1 MKIAQRIFL
10 LLLLLCMSVLLSS
23 CGCSAGDDKV
33 EKSGT
38 TDLSSSVISEN
49 FSTTGQQMNSKSDN
63 GKGDEVNKDDNS
75 VVNSDSENNSLEE
88 KSTSKSQVSSTSSKA
103 ETGGES
109 AVSGDLNREKTTSA
123 EKSLDKTEAATSEE
137 QREDNA
143 QVNFYD
149 LL

>member
-1 MKIAQRIFL
+1 MT
-10 LLLLLCMSVLLSS
+10 VLLSS
-23 CGCSAGDDKV
+23 CGCSAGDDNG

-38 TDLSSSVISEN
+38 TDLSSSVTSEN
-49 FSTTGQQMNSKSDN
+49 FTTTGQQMNSKGDN
-63 GKGDEVNKDDNS
+63 GKSDEVNKENNS
-75 VVNSDSENNSLEE
+75 VVNSDSGNNSLKE
-88 KSTSKSQVSSTSSKA
+88 KSTSKSQVGSTSSKA

-109 AVSGDLNREKTTSA
+109 AVSGDLNREKTTTA
-123 EKSLDKTEAATSEE
+123 DKGLDKTETAPSEE

>member
-10 LLLLLCMSVLLSS
+10 LLLLLCMTVLLSS
-23 CGCSAGDDKV
+23 CGCSAGDDNG

-38 TDLSSSVISEN
+38 TDLSSSPTSEI
-49 FSTTGQQMNSKSDN
+49 FTTSQQMNSKGDN
-63 GKGDEVNKDDNS
+63 GKGDEVNKENNS
-75 VVNSDSENNSLEE
+75 SVNSNSENNSVKE
-88 KSTSKSQVSSTSSKA
+88 KSTASTQSKNTVSKA
-103 ETGGES
+103 ETGGEN
-109 AVSGDLNREKTTSA
+109 AVSGGLNREKTTSA
-123 EKSLDKTEAATSEE
+123 DKGLNKTETAPSEE